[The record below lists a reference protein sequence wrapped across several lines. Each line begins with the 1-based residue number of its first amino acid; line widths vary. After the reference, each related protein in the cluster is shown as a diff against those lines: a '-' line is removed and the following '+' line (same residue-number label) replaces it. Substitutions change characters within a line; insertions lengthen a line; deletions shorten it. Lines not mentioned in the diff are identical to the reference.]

1 MPVSAAIIEL
11 EPLVLS
17 PSEAAAFLSVSERS
31 PSRLISEGSIEA
43 RKRGTRTLVD
53 VASPETALPK
63 KTDRAPI
70 VFGRLAHALPPA
82 LAQSRH

>member
-43 RKRGTRTLVD
+43 RKRGTRHT
-53 VASPETALPK
+53 
-63 KTDRAPI
+63 
-70 VFGRLAHALPPA
+70 GRRCFAGNRPA
-82 LAQSRH
+82 EED